1 MNKIF
6 CLETEWDQTVQDLKR
21 KPTVL
26 SLLEFMEGA
35 LKVPHVF
42 RQVATR
48 EDFRYYIRHLQQAA
62 YTAYDIVYLC
72 FHGAKGL
79 IMFADQTNYSLEEL
93 ADNYPDI
100 FKGRT
105 VIFDSCST
113 LRLSQDS
120 VGDFKKAT
128 GARLIV
134 GYGRK
139 VAFAKSF
146 VFELWLLNTLA
157 EHPDFGAQRLMA
169 LAEKEMPEHVKS
181 LRFKAY

>member
-1 MNKIF
+1 MNRIF

-35 LKVPHVF
+35 IKVPHVF

-48 EDFRYYIRHLQQAA
+48 EDFRYYIGHLEQAA
-62 YTAYDIVYLC
+62 YNAYDIVYLC

-79 IMFADQTNYSLEEL
+79 IEFADHTRYSLEEF
-93 ADNYPDI
+93 AGDYPDI
-100 FKGRT
+100 FDGRT

-113 LRLSQDS
+113 LRLDEDT
-120 VGDFKKAT
+120 VGDFKKST
-128 GARLIV
+128 GARLVV

-146 VFELWLLNTLA
+146 VFELWLLNALA

>member
-1 MNKIF
+1 MNRIF
-6 CLETEWDQTVQDLKR
+6 CLETEWDLTVQDLKR

-35 LKVPHVF
+35 FKVPHVF

-48 EDFRYYIRHLQQAA
+48 EDFRYYIGHLQQAA
-62 YTAYDIVYLC
+62 YNAYDIIYLC
-72 FHGAKGL
+72 FHGANGL
-79 IMFADQTNYSLEEL
+79 IEFADHTQYSLEEL
-93 ADNYPDI
+93 ADDYPDI
-100 FKGRT
+100 FEGRT
-105 VIFDSCST
+105 AIFDSCST
-113 LRLSQDS
+113 LRPGEDM
-120 VGDFKKAT
+120 VRDFKRAT
-128 GARLIV
+128 GARLVV

-157 EHPDFGAQRLMA
+157 AHPDFGAQRLMA